1 METRRSGLPLALMA
15 LMLAF
20 LCPLAIQKGITAAAE
35 SSTWLDRDS
44 VQLARSGQALVFQ
57 CAVNNP
63 TSTNQEKLL
72 DVSVANLDGNV
83 LLNAARMM
91 TLTPG
96 RNQVSLTFP
105 GDVSPEKT
113 PECVVKWSFGPQG
126 QAEKGTKSLIHSLA
140 QLETRLVGYSE
151 LLAGSQASVR
161 LVAMNHATGAPAQGA
176 DVAIKLAVG
185 DKEREL
191 LKTKTG
197 ADGSLNAQFTV
208 PEDVEGS
215 AELHISLVTESLGG
229 DQITRPVTVK
239 RTSKVLLTTDK
250 PLYQPGQKIQMR
262 VLCLKA
268 SDLKPEANQ
277 AVVFEV
283 MDSKGNKVFKK
294 KTQTQDFGVASA
306 DFQLASEVNLGSY
319 IVRAIL
325 GATTTEKQITID
337 KYVLPKFK
345 VEVKPERAYY
355 LPGETLKADV
365 QADYFFG
372 KPVAGGKVK
381 VTASKFE
388 IQFEKFAE
396 VEGTLDEKGHWQF
409 EIALP
414 TYFAG
419 TPIEQGKAS
428 VRLEAEVVDT
438 AEHREEKVTMTPVAA
453 APLSI
458 FAIPESPNLAPGLEN
473 RVYVLVSYPDGTPA
487 SGATVAADGPAIKR
501 DKSEG
506 QADTLGIATLT
517 VVPDAK
523 QGAAFVVRVSDAQ
536 GRNAEKRF
544 GIPVKAAGDSLI
556 LRTDQ
561 TLCQVG
567 STLQAEVFT
576 TKPKGTVYFDMVR
589 QGQTVMTRTADL
601 ENGHAA
607 ITLDLDAGLSGSVV
621 LQAYMFTPGT
631 DLVRDTRLLY
641 VNPADALNVGIE
653 MDADVHKPGEPA
665 KVHFRI
671 TDKAGNPTGA
681 ALGIAIVDESVFAL
695 QEIHPGLE
703 KVYFTLEQEI
713 MKPRYEIHGYS
724 MDDLVK
730 GPVPKDLTQPVGPV
744 VWSQEQQK
752 AACVLLASAPAVP
765 EPPVRVNTFEEKS
778 QKANEA
784 IFKAYERDY
793 KRVQSVVGQYLQRNN
808 WNVPD
813 DLLKVLLRQ
822 KYLRPDDLIDPWGNP
837 YEFDF
842 ANMKEMGGY
851 FMMRSN
857 GPDGVKGTADDLSP
871 DSAPFDQNGLVNRM
885 VGFGGG
891 GRMRGKGMRVGAEL
905 QMALP
910 APAAAPAVPM
920 MAKGEPELME
930 KMADNKAEASDTM
943 AVTAPTAQPRIRE
956 YFPET
961 LLFEPALITDE
972 QGLAVLDVNMADS
985 ITTWRMTAM
994 ASSRG
999 GALGS
1004 REAPMRV
1011 FQDFFV
1017 DLDLPVALTQHDRV
1031 SIPVVVYNYLQT
1043 QQDVRL
1049 KFEVEPWFKLDGAA
1063 EQTLALGP
1071 QEVKSLYFPI
1081 EVVELGKHKLMVSAF
1096 GASLSD
1102 AIRREIEVL
1111 PDGEEKNV
1119 TFSDRLSGPVEHTI
1133 TIPDQ
1138 AVPGASKILVRVY
1151 PGVFSQIVDGLDSM
1165 LQMPSGC
1172 FEQTSAATY
1181 PNILIVQYMKATKQ
1195 INPEIQMKA
1204 EGFINAGYQRLL
1216 AYEVQ
1221 GGGFSWFGDA
1231 PANKILT
1238 AWGVKEFYDMSQVHE
1253 VDPAVIE
1260 RTRQWL
1266 TGQQE
1271 PDGSWKPDAQ
1281 YLHQESWGN
1290 IQKSS
1295 VLVTAYIA
1303 DAILSTGDKSQPM
1316 QKAVEYLRT
1325 HWKECEG
1332 AAYPLS
1338 LVANAASSWS
1348 KDDGLTQDVLQKL
1361 YDMRQEDKD
1370 SAYWKGGADTV
1381 TFTHGDAADVETT
1394 ALAAMAFMKAGKYP
1408 EVTTKALT
1416 YLVRKKSAQGHWGS
1430 TQATILALK
1439 SLMMATANQTQETN
1453 AKVTVTLNGEAAGD
1467 FQITTEDSDVM
1478 RLVDLGEKT
1487 KPGSNV
1493 VKLGFE
1499 GQGSML
1505 YQVVGRYYMPWSM
1518 REKPQEPMT
1527 ISVTYDKTQLA
1538 VNDRVTASVKVT
1550 NNRNKAAQMIIVD
1563 LGLPPGFQAA
1573 TPDLDA
1579 LVQKKVVQKYEM
1591 TGRQIILYFEKI
1603 EANATI
1609 EFSYTLQ
1616 AKFPLKAQTPQSR
1629 VYEYY
1634 NPEVDGLA
1642 KPQELEV
1649 S

>member
-1 METRRSGLPLALMA
+1 METRKSGLPLALMG
-15 LMLAF
+15 LLLAF

-63 TSTNQEKLL
+63 TSTKQEKLL

-91 TLTPG
+91 TLMPG
-96 RNQVSLTFP
+96 LNQVSLTFP

-113 PECVVKWSFGPQG
+113 PECVVRWSFGPQD
-126 QAEKGTKSLIHSLA
+126 QAEKGTKSLIHSMA

-151 LLAGSQASVR
+151 LLAGSQASIR

-176 DVAIKLAVG
+176 DVTIKLAAG
-185 DKEREL
+185 EKEREL

-197 ADGSLNAQFTV
+197 TDGSLNIQFTV

-215 AELHISLVTESLGG
+215 AELRISLAAEGLGG

-250 PLYQPGQKIQMR
+250 PLYQPGQTIQMR
-262 VLCLKA
+262 ALCLKA

-277 AVVFEV
+277 EVVFEV

-306 DFQLASEVNLGSY
+306 DFVLASEVNLGSY
-319 IVRAIL
+319 IVRAVL
-325 GATTTEKQITID
+325 GATMTEKQVTID

-345 VEVKPERAYY
+345 VELKPERAYY

-372 KPVAGGKVK
+372 KPVSGGKVK
-381 VTASKFE
+381 VVASKFE

-396 VEGTLDEKGHWQF
+396 AEGTLDDKGHWQF
-409 EIALP
+409 EIPLP

-453 APLSI
+453 AALSI
-458 FAIPESPNLAPGLEN
+458 FAIPESANLAPGLEN
-473 RVYVLVSYPDGTPA
+473 RVFVLVSYPDGTPA
-487 SGATVAADGPAIKR
+487 SGAAVVAEGPAVKR
-501 DKSEG
+501 DKSEE

-517 VVPDAK
+517 VVPDAQ
-523 QGAAFVVRVSDAQ
+523 QGATFTVRVNDAQ
-536 GRNAEKRF
+536 GRNAEKQF
-544 GIPVKAAGDSLI
+544 ALPVEGAGDSLI
-556 LRTDQ
+556 LRTDK

-567 STLQAEVFT
+567 STLQAEVFA
-576 TKPKGTVYFDMVR
+576 TKAKGTVYFDMVR

-601 ENGHAA
+601 DNGHAA

-665 KVHFRI
+665 KIHFRI

-730 GPVPKDLTQPVGPV
+730 GTPPKDVPQPVGPV
-744 VWSQEQQK
+744 AWSEEQQK
-752 AACVLLASAPAVP
+752 AARVLLASAPAVP
-765 EPPVRVNTFEEKS
+765 EPPVRVNTFEEKN

-784 IFKAYERDY
+784 ILKAYERDY
-793 KRVQSVVGQYLQRNN
+793 TRVQSVVGQYLQRNN

-822 KYLRPDDLIDPWGNP
+822 KYLRSDDLIDPWGNP
-837 YEFDF
+837 YEFNF
-842 ANMKEMGGY
+842 TNIKENGGY
-851 FMMRSN
+851 FVMRSN
-857 GPDGVKGTADDLSP
+857 GPDGAKGTADDLSP
-871 DSAPFDQNGLVNRM
+871 DSMPFDRRAGPM
-885 VGFGGG
+885 GGFRG
-891 GRMRGKGMRVGAEL
+891 GRMRGKGMAVGAFL
-905 QMALP
+905 QAEPMALP
-910 APAAAPAVPM
+910 APAASAPMV
-920 MAKGEPELME
+920 ME
-930 KMADNKAEASDTM
+930 KMADREMADNKAEASDAMGT
-943 AVTAPTAQPRIRE
+943 TTPTAQPRIRE

-1096 GASLSD
+1096 GTSLSD

-1151 PGVFSQIVDGLDSM
+1151 PGVFSQIVDGLESM

-1216 AYEVQ
+1216 AYEVA

-1260 RTRQWL
+1260 RTRAWL

-1271 PDGSWKPDAQ
+1271 SDGSWKPDAQ

-1303 DAILSTGDKSQPM
+1303 DAILSTGDKSQPI

-1338 LVANAASSWS
+1338 LVANAAASWS

-1370 SAYWKGGADTV
+1370 SAYWKGGAETV

-1408 EVTTKALT
+1408 DVTTKALT

-1439 SLMMATANQTQETN
+1439 ALMMAMGNQTQEAN
-1453 AKVTVTLNGEAAGD
+1453 AKVTVTLNGEAAGE
-1467 FQITTEDSDVM
+1467 FQIAPEDSDVM

-1487 KPGSNV
+1487 KSGANV

-1550 NNRNKAAQMIIVD
+1550 NNRDKAAQMIIVD

-1579 LVQKKVVQKYEM
+1579 LVQKKVIQKYEM

-1616 AKFPLKAQTPQSR
+1616 AKFPLKAQTPKSR

-1634 NPEVDGLA
+1634 NPEVDSVA
-1642 KPQELEV
+1642 KPQELVVE
-1649 S
+1649 